1 MPVRQRAR
9 VGIRRPVTIPATP
22 SDLGRGDLCERSAAS
37 PLPAP
42 RRAPAP
48 VRAPRSSRRQRPTG
62 PRPHVR
68 GSAGRRADAD
78 PPSAPSG
85 ARPARTVR
93 SVAAPGSGRASIPRG
108 NPSPWSGCGAL
119 VVRRPST
126 GGPRPAGRSHAPRAP
141 GPPSLPRAAPS
152 ATVPDPAGVGAG
164 DRAGLGSGP
173 DRVGGQ
179 PHRPRGCAVPGV
191 SSCWDSASVWADSR
205 IDHVDALSQQEDTPG
220 TTYLIAGSDRRDGTA
235 VSEDGTEGART
246 DTIMLLHRARNG
258 SSYLISLPRD
268 TLVEIPGQGRYKL
281 NAAFAMGGA
290 ALLVETVEE
299 FTGLTIDHYVEVGFD
314 GVAGVVDAVDH
325 VNLCIDQDVDD
336 DRSGLQMT
344 EGCHDVGGE
353 QALAFVRARYFD
365 PTADM
370 GRQERQQQFVG
381 ALMDRATS
389 PAVLLNPVSQVRMAG
404 AGSDALITSEGTG
417 IIDVGRMAL
426 TARSA
431 MNGGGTLSMPISD
444 PEFQTVNSGGA
455 VLVDEEEIAT
465 FFAAVADGSAETGE

>member
-1 MPVRQRAR
+1 
-9 VGIRRPVTIPATP
+9 
-22 SDLGRGDLCERSAAS
+22 
-37 PLPAP
+37 
-42 RRAPAP
+42 
-48 VRAPRSSRRQRPTG
+48 
-62 PRPHVR
+62 
-68 GSAGRRADAD
+68 
-78 PPSAPSG
+78 
-85 ARPARTVR
+85 
-93 SVAAPGSGRASIPRG
+93 
-108 NPSPWSGCGAL
+108 
-119 VVRRPST
+119 
-126 GGPRPAGRSHAPRAP
+126 
-141 GPPSLPRAAPS
+141 
-152 ATVPDPAGVGAG
+152 
-164 DRAGLGSGP
+164 
-173 DRVGGQ
+173 
-179 PHRPRGCAVPGV
+179 
-191 SSCWDSASVWADSR
+191 
-205 IDHVDALSQQEDTPG
+205 
-220 TTYLIAGSDRRDGTA
+220 
-235 VSEDGTEGART
+235 
-246 DTIMLLHRARNG
+246 MLLHRARNG

-444 PEFQTVNSGGA
+444 PEFQTVNAGVA
-455 VLVDEEEIAT
+455 VLVDDEENVP
-465 FFAAVADGSAETGE
+465 FFAAVADGSAESGEGALHRRCRPTGTAPAVGPLRSGCSDEAVQRNSMSMTMLTEFSTDCPLAREQWV

>member
-1 MPVRQRAR
+1 MSDQPPPRSPRPGGPRRPSGHRAR
-9 VGIRRPVTIPATP
+9 VGGSARPVPGPTSADPRDGGPTP
-22 SDLGRGDLCERSAAS
+22 TR
-37 PLPAP
+37 PLPRQEQEPPGQPGQAP
-42 RRAPAP
+42 PQHPGARRSPGGIRHQAPAA
-48 VRAPRSSRRQRPTG
+48 APSSSAGGPPPGGTG
-62 PRPHVR
+62 PPD
-68 GSAGRRADAD
+68 GPA
-78 PPSAPSG
+78 PP
-85 ARPARTVR
+85 ARPARRRSRVPRPVR
-93 SVAAPGSGRASIPRG
+93 LGMTLLVLV
-108 NPSPWSGCGAL
+108 L
-119 VVRRPST
+119 VVVL
-126 GGPRPAGRSHAPRAP
+126 GW
-141 GPPSLPRAAPS
+141 
-152 ATVPDPAGVGAG
+152 GAG
-164 DRAGLGSGP
+164 LM
-173 DRVGGQ
+173 
-179 PHRPRGCAVPGV
+179 
-191 SSCWDSASVWADSR
+191 VWADSR
-205 IDHVDALSQQEDTPG
+205 IDHVEALSQQEDTPG
-220 TTYLIAGSDRRDGTA
+220 TTYLIAGSDRRDGAA

-246 DTIMLLHRARNG
+246 DTIMLLHRAPNG
-258 SSYLISLPRD
+258 SSYLVSLPRD

-299 FTGLTIDHYVEVGFD
+299 FTGLTIDHYVEIGFD

-336 DRSGLQMT
+336 RRSGLQMT

-431 MNGGGTLSMPISD
+431 MNSGGTLSVPIAD
-444 PEFQTVNSGGA
+444 PEFQTANSGVA
-455 VLVDEEEIAT
+455 VLTDEEEIAT
-465 FFAAVADGSAETGE
+465 FFAAIADGSAEAETGG

>member
-1 MPVRQRAR
+1 
-9 VGIRRPVTIPATP
+9 
-22 SDLGRGDLCERSAAS
+22 
-37 PLPAP
+37 
-42 RRAPAP
+42 
-48 VRAPRSSRRQRPTG
+48 
-62 PRPHVR
+62 
-68 GSAGRRADAD
+68 
-78 PPSAPSG
+78 
-85 ARPARTVR
+85 
-93 SVAAPGSGRASIPRG
+93 
-108 NPSPWSGCGAL
+108 
-119 VVRRPST
+119 
-126 GGPRPAGRSHAPRAP
+126 
-141 GPPSLPRAAPS
+141 
-152 ATVPDPAGVGAG
+152 
-164 DRAGLGSGP
+164 
-173 DRVGGQ
+173 
-179 PHRPRGCAVPGV
+179 
-191 SSCWDSASVWADSR
+191 
-205 IDHVDALSQQEDTPG
+205 
-220 TTYLIAGSDRRDGTA
+220 
-235 VSEDGTEGART
+235 
-246 DTIMLLHRARNG
+246 MLLHRARNG

-370 GRQERQQQFVG
+370 CRQERQQQFVG

-404 AGSDALITSEGTG
+404 AGSDALITSEGTA

-431 MNGGGTLSMPISD
+431 MNSGGTLSMPIAEPD
-444 PEFQTVNSGGA
+444 LPTVNSGVA
-455 VLVDEEEIAT
+455 LLVAEQEIAT
-465 FFAAVADGSAETGE
+465 FFAPAADGSVETGVGALHPTCRPAGRATPVSPPRSGCSGRAVQPNSI